1 MEQLVKKYRELSSKN
16 PEAKLALDLL
26 PGTSQVTS
34 IADAASSAYEG
45 KPLEAAA
52 EIAGL
57 VPWVKGGKG
66 VEKLRK
72 LIAEQ
77 KLFSG
82 AVDSSQYVDEKMRDK
97 TDVQPKQKSIPPVL
111 FPATKEMKKGGSVG
125 SASKRADGC
134 AQRGKT
140 KGKMR

>member
-1 MEQLVKKYRELSSKN
+1 MEQLVKKYRELSYNN

-26 PGTSQVTS
+26 PGAGQVTS

-57 VPWVKGGKG
+57 VPWIKGGKG
-66 VEKLRK
+66 IEKLRK

-82 AVDSSQYVDEKMRDK
+82 AVDSSQYIDEKMRDK
-97 TDVQPKQKSIPPVL
+97 PNARPKQTSIPPVL
-111 FPATKEMKKGGSVG
+111 FPATKEMKKGGKVT
-125 SASKRADGC
+125 ASSKADGC